1 MLACLVHK
9 SNPDLNIDPKAAP
22 AGATR
27 ESGRKV
33 KKAGLKEVRV
43 VAKANRSVGK
53 GVEKGVEKYGD
64 VNHQLKKARVD
75 GGWYAFAGD
84 KEPD

>member
-1 MLACLVHK
+1 MIDKNDIDSIIVQVPENWWITAESCKYMLACFVHK

-33 KKAGLKEVRV
+33 KKAERTRKFLSVYTGR
-43 VAKANRSVGK
+43 RSTTG
-53 GVEKGVEKYGD
+53 
-64 VNHQLKKARVD
+64 
-75 GGWYAFAGD
+75 
-84 KEPD
+84 